1 MSVQAALRGL
11 EDTMKQKRHTPE
23 QIVGHLRDA
32 EVMESEGKTIT
43 QICKKIG
50 VSEQT
55 YHRWRRAYGS
65 SSVDQ
70 VRKLELL
77 EHENAELKK
86 RLADQLL
93 ENKVLKDVAE
103 GSF

>member
-1 MSVQAALRGL
+1 
-11 EDTMKQKRHTPE
+11 MKRKRHSAE
-23 QIVGHLRDA
+23 QIIGHLRDA
-32 EVMESEGKTIT
+32 ESMEAEGKTIA
-43 QICKKIG
+43 QIVKKLG

-55 YHRWRRAYGS
+55 YHRWRREYGS

-70 VRKLELL
+70 VRKLKQL

-86 RLADQLL
+86 LLADQLL

-103 GSF
+103 GNF

>member
-1 MSVQAALRGL
+1 
-11 EDTMKQKRHTPE
+11 MKRKRHSAE
-23 QIVGHLRDA
+23 QIIGHLRDA
-32 EVMESEGKTIT
+32 EVMEAEGKTIA
-43 QICKKIG
+43 QIVKKLG

-55 YHRWRRAYGS
+55 YHRWRREYGS

-70 VRKLELL
+70 VRKLKQL

-86 RLADQLL
+86 LLADQLL

-103 GSF
+103 GNF